1 MGTVEQHAV
10 SALFRLLPTL
20 PAKSIVSVEA
30 ERFTHWASQLKESDV
45 AAPAELHKGLTQR
58 HLTMI
63 AIGGV
68 IGAGLFVGSGL
79 VILDTGP
86 AAWLTYAITGVLIIM
101 VMRMLGEMAVAS
113 PSTGSFAD
121 YARRALGGW
130 AGFSVGWL
138 YWYFWVIVV
147 GFEAV
152 AGAKII
158 TYWVDAPL
166 WLLSL
171 GLMVLMTATNLFSVR
186 SYGEFEFWFAG
197 IKVFAII
204 AFLVLGTLYVLGI
217 WPNKEI
223 DFSNLTAHGGLFP
236 LGLGAVFSSI
246 VVVIFSMVG
255 AEIATVAA
263 AESKDPARSI
273 AKATNS
279 VITRIAIFFVGSI
292 FLLCVIL
299 PWNSNEEGASPYV
312 SALTAMGIPYADH
325 VMNAVVLTAVLS
337 CLNSGLYTASRML
350 FVLAARREA
359 PVSFIAVNR
368 RGVPMVAILVS
379 TIVGFLC
386 VIAAAVSPDAV
397 FAFLL
402 NSSGAIILF
411 VYLLIAISQLVLRRR
426 TKPEDLKVKMWLYPF
441 LTIATIAAM
450 LAVLVL
456 MFFDSSARS
465 QLLLSLLA
473 FAVVLGLYAL
483 TKSRGGSVGKDFDGA
498 AQPGGTKV
506 LVLANQTVGA
516 TELLDALRA
525 IDAEGKAE
533 YFVSVP
539 ANPVDTGQAEHSGA
553 VWVWE
558 ETTKAA
564 QERLDSTL
572 EILRSEGLH
581 ASGELGDH
589 RPMHALEHAVKEFSP
604 DRIVVSTHSHGHSGW
619 LRQDVVERARKEFDV
634 PVRHVV
640 VATDANVP
648 T

>member
-1 MGTVEQHAV
+1 M
-10 SALFRLLPTL
+10 
-20 PAKSIVSVEA
+20 
-30 ERFTHWASQLKESDV
+30 
-45 AAPAELHKGLTQR
+45 AAPAELHKGLNQR

-68 IGAGLFVGSGL
+68 IGAGLFVGSGV

-121 YARRALGGW
+121 YARRAMGGW

-197 IKVFAII
+197 IKVFAIV
-204 AFLVLGTLYVLGI
+204 AFMVLGTLYVLGI
-217 WPNKEI
+217 WPDKDI
-223 DFSNLTAHGGLFP
+223 DFSNLTSQGGLFP
-236 LGLGAVFSSI
+236 LGIGAIFSSI

-299 PWNSNEEGASPYV
+299 PWNSNESGTSPYV
-312 SALTAMGIPYADH
+312 SALTQMGIPYADH

-359 PVSFIAVNR
+359 PVSFITVTR

-386 VIAAAVSPDAV
+386 VIAAAVSPDTV

-411 VYLLIAISQLVLRRR
+411 VYILIAVSQLVLRRR
-426 TKPEDLKVKMWLYPF
+426 TPADKLQVKMWLYPV

-450 LAVLVL
+450 VGVLVL
-456 MFFDSSARS
+456 MYIDDAARS

-473 FAVVLGLYAL
+473 FVVVLGLYAV
-483 TKSRGGSVGKDFDGA
+483 TRWRGGSVGKDFDDAPA
-498 AQPGGTKV
+498 AAGGRKV

-516 TELLDALRA
+516 TELLDTLRA
-525 IDAEGKAE
+525 IDSEGKAE
-533 YFVSVP
+533 YFVCVP

-564 QERLDSTL
+564 QQRLDSTL
-572 EILRSEGLH
+572 EILRGEGLH
-581 ASGELGDH
+581 ADGELGDH
-589 RPMHALEHAVKEFSP
+589 RPMHALEQAVKEFSP
-604 DRIVVSTHSHGHSGW
+604 DRIVISTHTHGHSGW
-619 LRQDVVERARKEFDV
+619 LRQDVVERARKQFGV

-640 VATDANVP
+640 VAADQVNAP
-648 T
+648 R